1 MVVIMT
7 KAVTPIVV
15 TDGVRFDEVDLVAGN
30 ARLHSVLSQLWDKL
44 SLGSDKLRNLL
55 LGDSTHPA
63 YGRSWVT
70 LTESINKGVAAG
82 TVTRAQEQ
90 LFQQMLGLRDIYQG
104 VTDAQ
109 TWLGQSA
116 VSGGERVQSEI
127 KVVTEVA
134 QAPVLHEAVAES
146 AEVTQG
152 APAVEVV
159 ADLDAAKEHQLAQE
173 PKRSGKKSVKQAP
186 RRQRSA
192 RTTTDAAACTPR
204 AGVVAFKSSITLR
217 DGDGV
222 DLEDELRTVHRTSAR
237 LTDLLQDHVHKKLA
251 QQGVTFRGPIPFGIL
266 VNLGIVSLLANHED
280 VQGLVSLSDDD
291 QLVLDIL
298 NEHRSVG
305 WQESVNDALDEQ
317 AQQMAQINKTLGFL
331 HKRSVQNERDNF
343 FFEHL
348 LSAFFAE
355 RLMIGDIATGSAV
368 EDIDLHSEKH
378 EKVLAVLKKSSEHE
392 WQRGKDVAGRQ
403 FHAVRND
410 D

>member
-1 MVVIMT
+1 MT
-7 KAVTPIVV
+7 KNVATVML
-15 TDGVRFDEVDLVAGN
+15 TDRLSIDESDLVAGD

-44 SLGSDKLRNLL
+44 SLGSDNLRNLL

-63 YGRSWVT
+63 YERSWVT
-70 LTESINKGVAAG
+70 LTENINKGVAAG

-90 LFQQMLGLRDIYQG
+90 LFQQMLRLRDIYQG
-104 VTDAQ
+104 VADAQ
-109 TWLGQSA
+109 TWLEQST
-116 VSGGERVQSEI
+116 VSGGERAQPEAQVG
-127 KVVTEVA
+127 TEVA

-152 APAVEVV
+152 APAVDVV
-159 ADLDAAKEHQLAQE
+159 ADLDAVKEHQLAQE
-173 PKRSGKKSVKQAP
+173 PKRSGKKPVKQAP
-186 RRQRSA
+186 RRQRNA
-192 RTTTDAAACTPR
+192 RTTTDAAAACTPG
-204 AGVVAFKSSITLR
+204 AGVAAFNSSITLR
-217 DGDGV
+217 DGDGTEI
-222 DLEDELRTVHRTSAR
+222 DDQLRTVHRTSAR
-237 LTDLLQDHVHKKLA
+237 LTELLQDHVHKKLA
-251 QQGVTFRGPIPFGIL
+251 QQGVTFRGPIPFGVL

-280 VQGLVSLSDDD
+280 VRGLVSLSDDD

-305 WQESVNDALDEQ
+305 WQENVNDALDEQ

-392 WQRGKDVAGRQ
+392 WQREKEVAGRQ

>member
-1 MVVIMT
+1 MT

-15 TDGVRFDEVDLVAGN
+15 TDGVRIDEVDLVAGN

-104 VTDAQ
+104 VADAQ

-116 VSGGERVQSEI
+116 VSGGERVPPEAQ
-127 KVVTEVA
+127 VVTEVA
-134 QAPVLHEAVAES
+134 QAPVLHEAGVVAES

-152 APAVEVV
+152 TPAVDVV
-159 ADLDAAKEHQLAQE
+159 ADLDTVKEHQLAQE
-173 PKRSGKKSVKQAP
+173 PKRSGKKPAKQAP
-186 RRQRSA
+186 RRQRTT
-192 RTTTDAAACTPR
+192 RTTTEPTTRTPR
-204 AGVVAFKSSITLR
+204 AGVAAFNSSITLLN
-217 DGDGV
+217 GDGTE
-222 DLEDELRTVHRTSAR
+222 LEDELRTVHRTSAR
-237 LTDLLQDHVHKKLA
+237 LTELLQDHVHKKLA
-251 QQGVTFRGPIPFGIL
+251 QQGVTFRGPVPFGVL
-266 VNLGIVSLLANHED
+266 VNLGILSLLANHED

-298 NEHRSVG
+298 NEHRSAG

>member
-1 MVVIMT
+1 MT
-7 KAVTPIVV
+7 KNVATVML
-15 TDGVRFDEVDLVAGN
+15 TDGVRINEVDLVAGN

-44 SLGSDKLRNLL
+44 SLGSDNLRNLL
-55 LGDSTHPA
+55 LGDRTHPA
-63 YGRSWVT
+63 YERSWVT
-70 LTESINKGVAAG
+70 LTENINKGVAAG
-82 TVTRAQEQ
+82 TVARAQEQ
-90 LFQQMLGLRDIYQG
+90 LFQRMLRLRDIYQG
-104 VTDAQ
+104 VADAQ
-109 TWLGQSA
+109 TWLEQSA
-116 VSGGERVQSEI
+116 VSGGERAQPEAQVG
-127 KVVTEVA
+127 TEVA

-152 APAVEVV
+152 APAVDVV
-159 ADLDAAKEHQLAQE
+159 ADLDAVKEHQLAQE
-173 PKRSGKKSVKQAP
+173 PKRSGKKPVKQAP
-186 RRQRSA
+186 RRQRNA
-192 RTTTDAAACTPR
+192 RTTTDAAACTPG
-204 AGVVAFKSSITLR
+204 AGAAAFNSSITLR
-217 DGDGV
+217 DGDGTEI
-222 DLEDELRTVHRTSAR
+222 DDQLRTVHRTSAR

-251 QQGVTFRGPIPFGIL
+251 QQGVTFRGPIPFGVL

-280 VQGLVSLSDDD
+280 VRGLVSLSDDD
-291 QLVLDIL
+291 QLVLDIF

-305 WQESVNDALDEQ
+305 WQENVNDVLDEQ

-392 WQRGKDVAGRQ
+392 WQREKEVAGRQ